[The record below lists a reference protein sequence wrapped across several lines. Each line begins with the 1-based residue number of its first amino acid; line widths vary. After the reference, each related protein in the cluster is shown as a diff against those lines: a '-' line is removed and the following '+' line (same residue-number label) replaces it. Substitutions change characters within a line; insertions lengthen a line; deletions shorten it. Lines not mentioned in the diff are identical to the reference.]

1 MDSADSEWTSRG
13 IRTDSVDSACIH
25 GGLCTHGVPADYRC
39 FIADSTDSKRT
50 PCRLHMDY
58 VDSSWTPDST
68 DSVRTPRRL
77 CTLHTDSIRTPRGL
91 STDYVDSSWTPNTRW
106 TPRGLNGF
114 RLDST
119 DSREL
124 RAESTWTLCGLLW
137 TFAEVHELC
146 KNKKML
152 RGVFTLADS
161 ALILQKKSVES
172 TPDSA
177 RVKTPHSGFFFFL
190 KGLRNPV
197 DIHKSQHRLCTVL
210 AESAWSLS
218 VL

>member
-1 MDSADSEWTSRG
+1 MSAKNRKQYFKDGVCVDSDIVCGLFTDSMQSPRRAFSHIGRVDFQCFIVDSADSEWTSRG

-50 PCRLHMDY
+50 PCRLH
-58 VDSSWTPDST
+58 
-68 DSVRTPRRL
+68 
-77 CTLHTDSIRTPRGL
+77 
-91 STDYVDSSWTPNTRW
+91 TDYVDSLRTPNTRW

-161 ALILQKKSVES
+161 ALILQKSPWNPRR
-172 TPDSA
+172 TP
-177 RVKTPHSGFFFFL
+177 L
-190 KGLRNPV
+190 
-197 DIHKSQHRLCTVL
+197 
-210 AESAWSLS
+210 E
-218 VL
+218 